1 MDTVA
6 HVAYGRLLLDLL
18 HAIVTDNERLF
29 MSLLTIPPQTRLQ
42 HLIPYGRLANNDP
55 YVNYF
60 CFSES
65 STSIILGVVVFDHP
79 ILREAATAYGLND
92 LVFFGHNQDPVIS
105 CTAATIV
112 SKLIHVSK
120 DVAWGDGH
128 GREVL
133 APREVHLAIERYA
146 GELPVIDHP
155 QVVMRRKTST
165 PSSDHV
171 GVWVAD

>member
-6 HVAYGRLLLDLL
+6 NVAYGRLLRDLL

-55 YVNYF
+55 YINYF

-79 ILREAATAYGLND
+79 ILREAATAYTD
-92 LVFFGHNQDPVIS
+92 
-105 CTAATIV
+105 
-112 SKLIHVSK
+112 
-120 DVAWGDGH
+120 
-128 GREVL
+128 
-133 APREVHLAIERYA
+133 
-146 GELPVIDHP
+146 
-155 QVVMRRKTST
+155 
-165 PSSDHV
+165 
-171 GVWVAD
+171 